1 MVKKVDGLHMSTSR
15 TQLADLEAD
24 TCFAELL
31 FTIPGY
37 VSFTQ
42 IRRWDGVLRFPN
54 ISKWITPPV
63 KKSDGDLRHQKKWML
78 MISDD
83 FFRHGN
89 SATFVARSASPQ
101 ACEAVVTCSFIS
113 DSSRFFDPPSSY
125 SPGWSWRLHVDKFNQ
140 KTKRGE
146 TRML

>member
-42 IRRWDGVLRFPN
+42 IRRWCSS
-54 ISKWITPPV
+54 ISKYFQMDHTPGQKIRWGFETP
-63 KKSDGDLRHQKKWML
+63 KKMDA
-78 MISDD
+78 DD
-83 FFRHGN
+83 F
-89 SATFVARSASPQ
+89 
-101 ACEAVVTCSFIS
+101 
-113 DSSRFFDPPSSY
+113 
-125 SPGWSWRLHVDKFNQ
+125 
-140 KTKRGE
+140 
-146 TRML
+146 